1 MNDIDR
7 SADMSPPGRRGE
19 RTPDWIDRYVPPR
32 LWRQFARFRPY
43 FQLARVEKPI
53 GFLLLMWPCWW
64 GVALAEP
71 GFGET
76 IRLLFLFAVG
86 SFVMRAA
93 GCAYNDIVDRD
104 IDRQVARTRT
114 RPLASGA
121 LSVRQ
126 AVVFMVGASL
136 VGLLV
141 LLQLGR
147 PAILVG
153 LSSLILVAI
162 YPFMKRVTYWPQMFL
177 GLAFNWGA
185 LVSWAAATGGIGTPA
200 LILYAAGIA
209 WTLGY
214 DTIYAHQDKEDDVLV
229 GVKSSAL
236 KLGSRTGPW
245 LIAFYAAT
253 ALGLCLA
260 ALAAGRTP
268 LSLLMLLPAFAY
280 AARLLRR
287 VDVDDP
293 SSCLRAFK
301 ANNGFALLVFAAFL
315 LTGWIAH
322 DG

>member
-7 SADMSPPGRRGE
+7 SAGTPPLRRQGE
-19 RTPDWIDRYVPPR
+19 RSPDWIDRYVPQKLWPR
-32 LWRQFARFRPY
+32 FVRLRPY

-71 GFGET
+71 GFGESF
-76 IRLLFLFAVG
+76 RLLFLFAVG

-104 IDRQVARTRT
+104 IDAQVARTRT

-121 LSVRQ
+121 LTVRQ
-126 AVVFMVGASL
+126 AVLFMVGASL
-136 VGLLV
+136 IGLLV

-147 PAILVG
+147 PAIVVG

-162 YPFMKRVTYWPQMFL
+162 YPFMKRVTYWPQAFL
-177 GLAFNWGA
+177 GLAFNWGP
-185 LVSWAAATGGIGTPA
+185 LVAWAASTGRIEMPA

-236 KLGSRTGPW
+236 KLGNKTRPW
-245 LIAFYAAT
+245 LIVFYLLAAS
-253 ALGLCLA
+253 GLCAA
-260 ALAAGRTP
+260 ALAAGHAP
-268 LSLLMLLPAFAY
+268 MALLLLLPAFVY
-280 AARLLRR
+280 AGRLIWR
-287 VDVDDP
+287 VDLDDP
-293 SSCLRAFK
+293 ASCLRAFK
-301 ANNGFALLVFAAFL
+301 ANNGFAFLVFAAFL
-315 LTGWIAH
+315 LAR
-322 DG
+322 